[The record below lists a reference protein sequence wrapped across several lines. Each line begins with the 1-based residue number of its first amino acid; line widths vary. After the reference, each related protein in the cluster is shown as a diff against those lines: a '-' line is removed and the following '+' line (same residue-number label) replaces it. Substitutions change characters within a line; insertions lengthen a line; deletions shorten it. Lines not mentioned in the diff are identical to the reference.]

1 MKKTLWS
8 HDFVIITLGT
18 IISAIGSVAMNFT
31 LSIVVFDQ
39 TSSTLLTGIF
49 SAVSLIPTVGIPI
62 FAAPLIDKGNRKRY
76 IYGLDFMSG
85 CCYVFFAYYLFMNGF
100 SYMGYLLFS
109 ILISSIG
116 AIYSLAYSSLYPDLI
131 PKGLAQKGYSVSSLI
146 YPSVTALF
154 TPIASFIYIRWGI
167 IWICIMVGI
176 LLLTASA
183 FESRIRYENQ
193 HEKHVFSFDSYR
205 KDMIQ
210 GFQYLKKEKGVRS
223 IYGYM
228 AVTNASAEGINLVS
242 MAMFQSSP
250 ILSTTMY
257 ALLTTA
263 DTIGRIIGGVLH
275 YIIKIPTE
283 KRYRIAVRVYGLYE
297 SFDMIWL
304 MLPYPFMMVVR
315 FIQGFLGIN
324 SLNIRES
331 STKMYIPNDMR
342 ARVDALFQVLI
353 AFVMIISRLLAG
365 WLAQY
370 ISYPLCAVIFAGMAF
385 FALWFLI
392 VRNKEDITVI
402 YNQRN

>member
-1 MKKTLWS
+1 
-8 HDFVIITLGT
+8 
-18 IISAIGSVAMNFT
+18 
-31 LSIVVFDQ
+31 
-39 TSSTLLTGIF
+39 
-49 SAVSLIPTVGIPI
+49 
-62 FAAPLIDKGNRKRY
+62 
-76 IYGLDFMSG
+76 
-85 CCYVFFAYYLFMNGF
+85 
-100 SYMGYLLFS
+100 
-109 ILISSIG
+109 
-116 AIYSLAYSSLYPDLI
+116 
-131 PKGLAQKGYSVSSLI
+131 
-146 YPSVTALF
+146 
-154 TPIASFIYIRWGI
+154 
-167 IWICIMVGI
+167 
-176 LLLTASA
+176 
-183 FESRIRYENQ
+183 
-193 HEKHVFSFDSYR
+193 
-205 KDMIQ
+205 
-210 GFQYLKKEKGVRS
+210 
-223 IYGYM
+223 M